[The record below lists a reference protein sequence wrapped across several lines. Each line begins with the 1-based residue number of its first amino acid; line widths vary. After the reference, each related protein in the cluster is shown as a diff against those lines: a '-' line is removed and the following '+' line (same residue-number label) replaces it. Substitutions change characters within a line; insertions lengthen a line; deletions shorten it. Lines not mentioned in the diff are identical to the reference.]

1 VLINHAKKKRE
12 PQKFV
17 NQVFLD
23 LVSDNSNSNVFAKP
37 TATAISSHSG
47 SNTAINVLT
56 AAASASRTSPRSY
69 RTHKRYSS
77 IHRRNFAKM
86 DSIASHYAVK
96 KQQPVSDN
104 GTTINISGMTSKS
117 NVPNEEGK
125 RVEVTSVGYNSPAKR
140 RKMMNSSDQNIYIG
154 LRSSTSIAN
163 LTKIVAEDTTSK
175 TEIQIPTSS
184 PATTTAKMRSS
195 KSVSNLKKEFEP
207 PREYL
212 QQPTIHT
219 HTTSRPAAAAA
230 PLSPSKRVEQL
241 LNTMPHTSTTKP
253 KQIETMLKSLPSTKA
268 LPQLPTIHHSH
279 VIRKSPSLRTIS
291 APVNLSVNSA
301 SMKSSSLGATQLPK
315 PTVLD
320 FRKNSTSAHS
330 NTSTRLQRSR
340 AVAKSTPNLKSSS
353 QRPRWR

>member
-1 VLINHAKKKRE
+1 M
-12 PQKFV
+12 
-17 NQVFLD
+17 
-23 LVSDNSNSNVFAKP
+23 VSDNSNSNVFAKP

-96 KQQPVSDN
+96 KQQPVSNN

-117 NVPNEEGK
+117 NVPNEGGK

-140 RKMMNSSDQNIYIG
+140 RKMMDSSDQNIYIG

-163 LTKIVAEDTTSK
+163 LTKIVAEDTAGK

-230 PLSPSKRVEQL
+230 APLSPSKRVEQL
-241 LNTMPHTSTTKP
+241 LNTMPHASTTKP

-268 LPQLPTIHHSH
+268 LPQLPAIHHSH

-291 APVNLSVNSA
+291 APVNSSVNLSVNSA

-330 NTSTRLQRSR
+330 NTSTSTSTSTRLQRSR
-340 AVAKSTPNLKSSS
+340 AVAKSTPNLKSLS

>member
-1 VLINHAKKKRE
+1 
-12 PQKFV
+12 
-17 NQVFLD
+17 

-96 KQQPVSDN
+96 KQQP

-140 RKMMNSSDQNIYIG
+140 RKMMDSSDQNIYIG

-163 LTKIVAEDTTSK
+163 LTKIVAEDTTGK

-212 QQPTIHT
+212 QQPIIHT
-219 HTTSRPAAAAA
+219 HTTTSRPAAAAAA

-291 APVNLSVNSA
+291 APVNSSVNLSVNSA
-301 SMKSSSLGATQLPK
+301 SMKSSLARRSYLSLQ
-315 PTVLD
+315 
-320 FRKNSTSAHS
+320 F
-330 NTSTRLQRSR
+330 
-340 AVAKSTPNLKSSS
+340 
-353 QRPRWR
+353 